1 MAQKGT
7 GNTAGEVVKC
17 PHEHSKLLVSQEMK
31 CAQRKPLFMGKK
43 AHVKEMSCILS
54 QATLQLKHNNVEK
67 LFRIPNK
74 NK

>member
-1 MAQKGT
+1 M
-7 GNTAGEVVKC
+7 C
-17 PHEHSKLLVSQEMK
+17 SKKTSVH
-31 CAQRKPLFMGKK
+31 GKEGPCERD
-43 AHVKEMSCILS
+43 VCILS